1 MMDYGREARIM
12 KAKRRDLEDESA
24 QVGIGTLIIFIA
36 MVLVAAVAAA
46 VLIST
51 SGVLQQKAQKTGQ
64 EATQEVSSNLQ
75 IDTVI
80 GNVTGEKV
88 DRLNISL
95 SLAAG
100 GSSIDMRN
108 VIVKYIN
115 ETTVTT
121 LSFSSSA
128 ADGTHFKYAEDRDP
142 SGTGSNVIGPGD
154 LGKMTLNLSAMS
166 QNLST
171 RKEGTIQIIPEVGT
185 LIQKE
190 LVAPPTFEGKT
201 MWTLYP

>member
-1 MMDYGREARIM
+1 M

-108 VIVKYIN
+108 VVIKYIN

-121 LSFSSSA
+121 LTFNSSQDLNNLTISA
-128 ADGTHFKYAEDRDP
+128 NASKFVYFEDRDP

-154 LGKMTLNLSAMS
+154 LGRIIIDLNDMN
-166 QNLST
+166 QNLYT
-171 RKEGTIQIIPEVGT
+171 RKEATLQIIPETGT
-185 LIQKE
+185 LIQKI
-190 LVAPPTFEGKT
+190 LTAPPTYEQKT
-201 MWTLYP
+201 KWQLYP

>member
-1 MMDYGREARIM
+1 M

-80 GNVTGEKV
+80 GKV
-88 DRLNISL
+88 DTTSEEVYELNISL

-100 GSSIDMRN
+100 GSSVDMRN

-121 LSFSSSA
+121 LNFSSSA